1 MAEKRKDKKGRVLKD
16 GESQR
21 SDGSYQ
27 FRYYDIHHKRR
38 YVYAKTLD
46 ALRRKEEDVR
56 RDLDDGI
63 DYSAGEVTVS
73 ELVDRYMNMKRKIK
87 TNSSRAYSSAVSRI
101 KASKFGQKQIRS
113 VKTSDAKAWF
123 VELHDDGLKQ
133 NTITVL
139 HSVLRPAF
147 EMAVEDDILRK
158 NPFKFKLSDLIPDDS
173 QERIPLT
180 KEQQEK
186 YLTFIKDYGNDN
198 YYDDIVILLGTGL
211 RVSELYGLT
220 KTDVD
225 LKNRCLYVRRQ
236 LCRTAERPYFVTTPK
251 TNSGVR
257 RVPMSEPVYQAFLH
271 AIQARPHPRIEM
283 IIDGCSGFI
292 FLDKDEKPK
301 VAMHLQNYMRCMQKK
316 FEKLYGSCIPHV
328 TPHVLRH
335 AFCTNLQQAGI
346 DVKSLQYLMGHS
358 NVSVTLDVYTHT
370 DSDFAEQAFREVM
383 SC

>member
-27 FRYYDIHHKRR
+27 FRYYDIHYKRR

-46 ALRRKEEDVR
+46 ALRHKEEDVR

-63 DYSAGEVTVS
+63 DYSAGEVSVS
-73 ELVDRYMNMKRKIK
+73 ELVDRYMSMKRIIK

-101 KASKFGQKQIRS
+101 KSSKFGQKKIRS

-133 NTITVL
+133 NTITVV

-173 QERIPLT
+173 QERVPLT

-186 YLTFIKDYGNDN
+186 YLTFIKGYGNDN

-220 KTDVD
+220 KADVD

-236 LCRTAERPYFVTTPK
+236 LCRTAENPYFITTPK
-251 TNSGVR
+251 TSSGVR
-257 RVPMSEPVYQAFLH
+257 RVPMSESVYQAFFH
-271 AIQARPHPRIEM
+271 AIQARPHPQIEM

-335 AFCTNLQQAGI
+335 TFCTNLQQAGI

>member
-1 MAEKRKDKKGRVLKD
+1 MAEKRKDKKGRVLKE

-46 ALRRKEEDVR
+46 ALRRNEEDVR
-56 RDLDDGI
+56 RDLYDGI

-236 LCRTAERPYFVTTPK
+236 LCRTAERPYFVKQRCPK
-251 TNSGVR
+251 SSHVRACVSGVPSRDPGKAASANRNDHR
-257 RVPMSEPVYQAFLH
+257 RL
-271 AIQARPHPRIEM
+271 
-283 IIDGCSGFI
+283 
-292 FLDKDEKPK
+292 
-301 VAMHLQNYMRCMQKK
+301 
-316 FEKLYGSCIPHV
+316 
-328 TPHVLRH
+328 
-335 AFCTNLQQAGI
+335 
-346 DVKSLQYLMGHS
+346 
-358 NVSVTLDVYTHT
+358 
-370 DSDFAEQAFREVM
+370 
-383 SC
+383 